1 MLRAATRVPPEA
13 VPNTATGLQLNVNGA
28 RITFIAV
35 NVIRPL
41 FQRFL
46 NSDGDS
52 KKSPHTQSAE
62 FHRPPSNLKVTGLS
76 LRSPKL
82 ITGQDDNTRYGRQ
95 LLQSRVVEK
104 DSFFAQVYE
113 TDCRKLIIIGV
124 VPSFLVMDSRLRFI
138 SVASINLIRYFFSAL
153 LIAFSFNELEQVDN
167 ALHSRKRTAIFATV
181 GLMYVSTGLV
191 EIFGIISTV
200 MRRLRL
206 IRIYVHLAFGSALT
220 VTVTGVLVAFAY
232 FEFAE
237 DVVSQCVSIAN
248 KGKIVVKLLYRN
260 ADTLVNPAFSPED
273 AQRQCFNA
281 WSSES
286 SSQILYVFTF
296 YFLPSATTSLLVYA
310 YYRQCTDP
318 YHPATMCSQMAA
330 ESGGHPY
337 TRVPAP
343 NGYVSPYFSPLYLN
357 MVISQQHSSG
367 ANSGNVRA
375 ATDSRSSL
383 GSSNRRRSATNTTSG
398 RRSARK
404 ARVNWF
410 SKPRNYSKVSLNSST
425 LSASG
430 LSPGPPSFNGGHLG
444 YAYEMP
450 YGQPLNSTK
459 SEGKY
464 ACIVLQ

>member
-1 MLRAATRVPPEA
+1 MVATRRIPP
-13 VPNTATGLQLNVNGA
+13 PPLQL
-28 RITFIAV
+28 
-35 NVIRPL
+35 
-41 FQRFL
+41 
-46 NSDGDS
+46 
-52 KKSPHTQSAE
+52 E
-62 FHRPPSNLKVTGLS
+62 
-76 LRSPKL
+76 
-82 ITGQDDNTRYGRQ
+82 DDNTRYGRQ

-113 TDCRKLIIIGV
+113 TDWRKLIII
-124 VPSFLVMDSRLRFI
+124 
-138 SVASINLIRYFFSAL
+138 VASINLIRYFFSAL

-191 EIFGIISTV
+191 EIFGIVSTV

-206 IRIYVHLAFGSALT
+206 IRIYVHLAFGSALA
-220 VTVTGVLVAFAY
+220 VTITGVLVAFAY

-237 DVVSQCVSIAN
+237 DVVNQCVSIAN
-248 KGKIVVKLLYRN
+248 KGKIVVKLLYQRN

-296 YFLPSATTSLLVYA
+296 YFLPSAFTSLLVYT

-318 YHPATMCSQMAA
+318 YHPATLCSQMAA

-343 NGYVSPYFSPLYLN
+343 GGYVSPYFSPLHLN
-357 MVISQQHSSG
+357 VVSQQRSSG
-367 ANSGNVRA
+367 ANSGNSRA
-375 ATDSRSSL
+375 AADSRSSP
-383 GSSNRRRSATNTTSG
+383 GFSNRRRSALATNSTSG
-398 RRSARK
+398 RRSARR

-459 SEGKY
+459 SDGKY
-464 ACIVLQ
+464 A

>member
-1 MLRAATRVPPEA
+1 MVATRRIPP
-13 VPNTATGLQLNVNGA
+13 PPLQL
-28 RITFIAV
+28 
-35 NVIRPL
+35 
-41 FQRFL
+41 
-46 NSDGDS
+46 
-52 KKSPHTQSAE
+52 E
-62 FHRPPSNLKVTGLS
+62 
-76 LRSPKL
+76 
-82 ITGQDDNTRYGRQ
+82 DDNTRYGRQ

-113 TDCRKLIIIGV
+113 TDWRKLIVI
-124 VPSFLVMDSRLRFI
+124 
-138 SVASINLIRYFFSAL
+138 VASINLIRYFFSAL

-191 EIFGIISTV
+191 EIFGIVSTV

-206 IRIYVHLAFGSALT
+206 IRIYVHLAFGSALA
-220 VTVTGVLVAFAY
+220 VTITGVLVAFAY

-237 DVVSQCVSIAN
+237 DVVNQCVSIAN
-248 KGKIVVKLLYRN
+248 KGKIVVKLLYQRN

-296 YFLPSATTSLLVYA
+296 YFLPSAFTSLLVYT

-343 NGYVSPYFSPLYLN
+343 DGYVSPYFSPLYLN
-357 MVISQQHSSG
+357 VVVSQQRSSG
-367 ANSGNVRA
+367 ANSGNSRA
-375 ATDSRSSL
+375 AADSRSSP
-383 GSSNRRRSATNTTSG
+383 GFSNRRRSALATNSTSG
-398 RRSARK
+398 RRSARR

-464 ACIVLQ
+464 A

>member
-1 MLRAATRVPPEA
+1 
-13 VPNTATGLQLNVNGA
+13 
-28 RITFIAV
+28 
-35 NVIRPL
+35 
-41 FQRFL
+41 
-46 NSDGDS
+46 
-52 KKSPHTQSAE
+52 
-62 FHRPPSNLKVTGLS
+62 
-76 LRSPKL
+76 
-82 ITGQDDNTRYGRQ
+82 
-95 LLQSRVVEK
+95 
-104 DSFFAQVYE
+104 
-113 TDCRKLIIIGV
+113 
-124 VPSFLVMDSRLRFI
+124 MD
-138 SVASINLIRYFFSAL
+138 AN
-153 LIAFSFNELEQVDN
+153 AFSFNELEQVDN

-191 EIFGIISTV
+191 EIFGIVSTV

-206 IRIYVHLAFGSALT
+206 IRIYVHLAFGSALA
-220 VTVTGVLVAFAY
+220 VTITGVLVAFAY

-237 DVVSQCVSIAN
+237 DVVNQCVSVAN
-248 KGKIVVKLLYRN
+248 RGKIVVVKLLYQRN
-260 ADTLVNPAFSPED
+260 ADTLVNPAISPED

-296 YFLPSATTSLLVYA
+296 YFLPSAFTSLLVYT

-330 ESGGHPY
+330 ASGGHPY

-343 NGYVSPYFSPLYLN
+343 DGYASPYFSPLYLN
-357 MVISQQHSSG
+357 VVVSQQRSSG
-367 ANSGNVRA
+367 ANSGNSRTA
-375 ATDSRSSL
+375 ADSRSSP
-383 GSSNRRRSATNTTSG
+383 GFPNRRRSALATNSTSG
-398 RRSARK
+398 RRSARR

-444 YAYEMP
+444 FAYEMP

-464 ACIVLQ
+464 A

>member
-1 MLRAATRVPPEA
+1 MVASRRLPP
-13 VPNTATGLQLNVNGA
+13 P
-28 RITFIAV
+28 
-35 NVIRPL
+35 PL
-41 FQRFL
+41 HL
-46 NSDGDS
+46 
-52 KKSPHTQSAE
+52 E
-62 FHRPPSNLKVTGLS
+62 
-76 LRSPKL
+76 
-82 ITGQDDNTRYGRQ
+82 DDNTRYGRQ
-95 LLQSRVVEK
+95 LLEARVVEK

-113 TDCRKLIIIGV
+113 TDWRKLMII
-124 VPSFLVMDSRLRFI
+124 
-138 SVASINLIRYFFSAL
+138 VASINLIRYLFSAL
-153 LIAFSFNELEQVDN
+153 LIGFSFKELEQIDD

-181 GLMYVSTGLV
+181 GLMYVSAGLV
-191 EIFGIISTV
+191 EIFGIVSTM

-206 IRIYVHLAFGSALT
+206 IRIYVHLAFGSALA
-220 VTVTGVLVAFAY
+220 VTGTGVLVAFAY

-237 DVVSQCVSIAN
+237 DVVKQCVSIAN
-248 KGKIVVKLLYRN
+248 TGKIVVKLLYQRN
-260 ADTLVNPAFSPED
+260 TDKLSNPSFSSEE

-296 YFLPSATTSLLVYA
+296 YFLPSAFTCLLVYT

-330 ESGGHPY
+330 ESGRHPY
-337 TRVPAP
+337 VRVPAAD
-343 NGYVSPYFSPLYLN
+343 GYVSPYFSPLYLN
-357 MVISQQHSSG
+357 VVVPQQRSTG
-367 ANSGNVRA
+367 ANSGNGRA
-375 ATDSRSSL
+375 VADSRSSA
-383 GSSNRRRSATNTTSG
+383 GYTNRRRSAVATNSTSG

-430 LSPGPPSFNGGHLG
+430 LTPGPPSFNGGHLG

-450 YGQPLNSTK
+450 YGQALNSAI

-464 ACIVLQ
+464 A

>member
-1 MLRAATRVPPEA
+1 MVATRRIPP
-13 VPNTATGLQLNVNGA
+13 PPLQL
-28 RITFIAV
+28 
-35 NVIRPL
+35 
-41 FQRFL
+41 
-46 NSDGDS
+46 
-52 KKSPHTQSAE
+52 E
-62 FHRPPSNLKVTGLS
+62 
-76 LRSPKL
+76 
-82 ITGQDDNTRYGRQ
+82 DDNTRYGRQ

-113 TDCRKLIIIGV
+113 TDWRKLIVI
-124 VPSFLVMDSRLRFI
+124 
-138 SVASINLIRYFFSAL
+138 VASINLIRYFFSAL

-191 EIFGIISTV
+191 EIFGIVSTV

-206 IRIYVHLAFGSALT
+206 IRIYVHLAFGSALA
-220 VTVTGVLVAFAY
+220 VTITGVLVAFAY

-237 DVVSQCVSIAN
+237 DVVNQCVSIAN

-296 YFLPSATTSLLVYA
+296 YFLPSAFTSLLVYT

-343 NGYVSPYFSPLYLN
+343 DGYVSPYFSPLYLN
-357 MVISQQHSSG
+357 VVVSQQRSSG
-367 ANSGNVRA
+367 ANSGNSRA
-375 ATDSRSSL
+375 AADSRSSP
-383 GSSNRRRSATNTTSG
+383 GFSNRRRSALATNSTSG
-398 RRSARK
+398 RRSARR

-464 ACIVLQ
+464 A